1 MRPHEIFLFLYF
13 QESDKTHFKRL
24 LSKIFKANILIE
36 SIFND
41 WLIWNET
48 NWYKFKDLKKNTDF
62 AWKRRIYCNRK
73 YFQISSIAV
82 ALQKFLQY
90 VAHQMHQMIVPYSAC
105 WAHLAL

>member
-1 MRPHEIFLFLYF
+1 MRAHEIFLFLYF

-48 NWYKFKDLKKNTDF
+48 NWYKFKDLKKRLISHGNVVFTVIENTF
-62 AWKRRIYCNRK
+62 KFRRLLLHYK
-73 YFQISSIAV
+73 SSCS
-82 ALQKFLQY
+82 
-90 VAHQMHQMIVPYSAC
+90 M
-105 WAHLAL
+105 